1 MDRLPQDIAR
11 QFQEAHIERTWKVLE
26 ERFSFNV
33 NGWKAEFRR
42 YLQSQSR
49 GISERQAFT
58 EFGKKKIEP
67 LLNLILKREQY
78 HPTWTNLM
86 RWILTNK

>member
-1 MDRLPQDIAR
+1 MNPAPTMTTQYFA
-11 QFQEAHIERTWKVLE
+11 FGSG
-26 ERFSFNV
+26 RF
-33 NGWKAEFRR
+33 GHP
-42 YLQSQSR
+42 SQAR
-49 GISERQAFT
+49 GISERQAFA

-86 RWILTNK
+86 RWILKNK

>member
-1 MDRLPQDIAR
+1 MEKLPQDITR
-11 QFQEAHIERTWKVLE
+11 QFQEVHMEKTWKVLE
-26 ERFSFNV
+26 QRFSFNLRA
-33 NGWKAEFRR
+33 WKADFNH
-42 YLQSQSR
+42 YCQSQAR
-49 GISERQAFT
+49 DISERQAFA

-86 RWILTNK
+86 RWILKNK